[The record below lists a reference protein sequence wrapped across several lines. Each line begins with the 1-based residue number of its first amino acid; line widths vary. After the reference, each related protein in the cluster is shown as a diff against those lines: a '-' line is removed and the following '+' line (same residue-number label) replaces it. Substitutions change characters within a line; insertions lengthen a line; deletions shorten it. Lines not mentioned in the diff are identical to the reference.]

1 MNSTNI
7 SGSISV
13 INNNIN
19 SDHIDVSENTG
30 VISVPVDDDNIA
42 AKEEDLQ
49 DDSGSKKS
57 KKHKKKV
64 CFYNFKIIF
73 IANP

>member
-1 MNSTNI
+1 MNSPNI

-13 INNNIN
+13 IDNNIN

-30 VISVPVDDDNIA
+30 VISVPGDEEANTAA
-42 AKEEDLQ
+42 AKEEDFQ
-49 DDSGSKKS
+49 EDSGGKKS

-64 CFYNFKIIF
+64 QT
-73 IANP
+73 